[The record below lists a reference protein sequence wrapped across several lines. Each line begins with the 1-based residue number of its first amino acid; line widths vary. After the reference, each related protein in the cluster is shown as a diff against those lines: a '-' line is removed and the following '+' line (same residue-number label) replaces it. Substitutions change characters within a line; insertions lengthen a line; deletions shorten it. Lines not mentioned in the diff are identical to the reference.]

1 MWEEHH
7 LGGVASMGSP
17 ASLSFGPQAST
28 VTSVLN
34 CGASAGGHPAEEMQK
49 LAEYLRA
56 LQEERGKIEAF
67 KRELPLCMQ
76 LIDEG

>member
-1 MWEEHH
+1 
-7 LGGVASMGSP
+7 
-17 ASLSFGPQAST
+17 
-28 VTSVLN
+28 VLN

>member
-1 MWEEHH
+1 M
-7 LGGVASMGSP
+7 
-17 ASLSFGPQAST
+17 ST
-28 VTSVLN
+28 ITSAIEN
-34 CGASAGGHPAEEMQK
+34 CGASAEGHASDEVQK

-76 LIDEG
+76 LIEEG